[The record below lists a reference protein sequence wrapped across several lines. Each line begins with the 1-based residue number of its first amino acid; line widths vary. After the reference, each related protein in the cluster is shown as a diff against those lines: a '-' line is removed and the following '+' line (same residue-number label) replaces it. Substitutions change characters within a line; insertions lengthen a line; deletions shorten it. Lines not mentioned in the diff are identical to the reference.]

1 MKFQRYEQ
9 GYQSYEGLPRDARPK
24 VVRPAV
30 RFERP
35 LRAHVGMPVSIL
47 RFAGDAKELIDSER
61 TFPHA
66 NTFHYPFAD
75 YGVVPSALIYDLR
88 PTPAD
93 AAVLARGG
101 EAAER
106 IRQIG
111 ADRYNPAYRLPFL
124 IVVRGAAPTGQ
135 RYQSEAT
142 IDEAEKWA
150 AAWFKK
156 RFGFLEL
163 PASMR

>member
-9 GYQSYEGLPRDARPK
+9 GYQSYDGLPRDARPK

-47 RFAGDAKELIDSER
+47 RFAGDPKELVDSER
-61 TFPHA
+61 AFPHA

-75 YGVVPSALIYDLR
+75 YGVVPSALIFDLR

-101 EAAER
+101 EAAAR
-106 IRQIG
+106 IRSIG
-111 ADRYNPAYRLPFL
+111 ADRFDPAYHQPF
-124 IVVRGAAPTGQ
+124 IVVVRGASPTGQ

-142 IDEAEKWA
+142 LDEAEKWA
-150 AAWFKK
+150 ASWFRK
-156 RFGFLEL
+156 RFGYLEL
-163 PASMR
+163 PPSMR